1 MFDVFTYRKIV
12 LNTLPTNTNKKY
24 IIIKNKDYIP
34 LNIPNYIIRDNEY
47 VIGYNI
53 DTVNGLKYMPVFS
66 HNLGRLKNKMN
77 SEFILK
83 YKEYITR
90 EKNRK
95 INTLYTIGLPYE
107 LCELTYNFI
116 K

>member
-12 LNTLPTNTNKKY
+12 LNIYHQRVTNNTKY
-24 IIIKNKDYIP
+24 IIINNFNSISKTVP
-34 LNIPNYIIRDNEY
+34 HFLIRDNEY

-77 SEFILK
+77 SEFTLK

-90 EKNRK
+90 EKK
-95 INTLYTIGLPYE
+95 
-107 LCELTYNFI
+107 
-116 K
+116 